1 MSRAA
6 AQPISARRV
15 AWSTGFLPGV
25 YLGTV
30 ERDKGIERGVCSI
43 VLPFILGGEIL
54 FWILLLAGVSVRYL
68 LGWRAVSTGLLI
80 ATPAVDLIIIALT
93 YVDLAAGA
101 SSDFSHGLAA
111 FYVGFSI
118 VFGPEIITRIDRRFA
133 RRHTDLA
140 EHELPEVP
148 QHSSLVVWCRCLIAS
163 GITVVLLGLG
173 MVIAGWSDS
182 FWLLYWIIVAV
193 STAVLWLFIGPVRD
207 RIRRRGA
214 RSGESSAE

>member
-1 MSRAA
+1 M
-6 AQPISARRV
+6 
-15 AWSTGFLPGV
+15 
-25 YLGTV
+25 
-30 ERDKGIERGVCSI
+30 
-43 VLPFILGGEIL
+43 LPFILGGEIL
-54 FWILLLAGVSVRYL
+54 FWVLLLAGVSVRYL

-140 EHELPEVP
+140 EHELPEVS
-148 QHSSLVVWCRCLIAS
+148 QRSSFVVWCRCLIAA
-163 GITVVLLGLG
+163 GITVVLLSLG

-193 STAVLWLFIGPVRD
+193 STAVLWLFTGPVRD

-214 RSGESSAE
+214 QSGESSAE